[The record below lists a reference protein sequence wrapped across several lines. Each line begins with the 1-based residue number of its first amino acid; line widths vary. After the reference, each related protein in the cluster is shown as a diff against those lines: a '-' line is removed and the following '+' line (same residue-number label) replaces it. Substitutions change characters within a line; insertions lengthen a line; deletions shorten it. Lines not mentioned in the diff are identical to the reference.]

1 MTTSALNRKD
11 SPDPTGLIRNND
23 GFLFFSRDI
32 HYCMNRDGIFGFTK
46 PILVA
51 FMSSSTVGVM
61 ASSQMRHPVS
71 SLT

>member
-32 HYCMNRDGIFGFTK
+32 HYCMNRDGIFGCTK
-46 PILVA
+46 PIVDSLYEVLHNGRDGEVA
-51 FMSSSTVGVM
+51 N
-61 ASSQMRHPVS
+61 APPVS
-71 SLT
+71 SLA